1 MSQQKR
7 QEVINFEND
16 FRFQRSISILCNR
29 VSQKERKSSR
39 AAVIKTLFYHFSN
52 KLPSAVDQNYG
63 GFGDNFEEKV
73 ACWHF
78 VVGPLRIKNQSPRL
92 PLDLAQE
99 YLLRLEVCL
108 EGHGL
113 GDDEDVYYKCNGCSD
128 ADFGC
133 PVSTLTGH

>member
-1 MSQQKR
+1 M
-7 QEVINFEND
+7 IFA
-16 FRFQRSISILCNR
+16 FWRSISILCNR

-92 PLDLAQE
+92 PFDLAQE

-108 EGHGL
+108 EGRGL
-113 GDDEDVYYKCNGCSD
+113 DDDEDVYYKCKGVLKLISV
-128 ADFGC
+128 F
-133 PVSTLTGH
+133 LYRL